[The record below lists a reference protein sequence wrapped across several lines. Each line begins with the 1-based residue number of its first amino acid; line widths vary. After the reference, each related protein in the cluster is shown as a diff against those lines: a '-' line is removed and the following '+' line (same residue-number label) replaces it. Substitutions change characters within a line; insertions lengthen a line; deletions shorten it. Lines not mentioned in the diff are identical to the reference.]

1 MRRRKF
7 IALLARVALLPT
19 HTGLVPSL
27 AHPGGNIT
35 GVSVDPGLEIWGKR
49 FQLLRQVI
57 STISKVGILALRQN
71 PERAAVLQVAEEAGI
86 PVFIY

>member
-1 MRRRKF
+1 
-7 IALLARVALLPT
+7 
-19 HTGLVPSL
+19 
-27 AHPGGNIT
+27 
-35 GVSVDPGLEIWGKR
+35 LEIWGKR